1 MLPGGLSVLGVFII
15 TDSNVN
21 DVLTPLQQ
29 VSNSDVYKTEYNWW
43 NVARIYHKD
52 CHIGLGEEKTSV

>member
-29 VSNSDVYKTEYNWW
+29 VSNSDVYKTDYNWW
-43 NVARIYHKD
+43 NVARIYKD
-52 CHIGLGEEKTSV
+52 CHTGLGEGKASV

>member
-21 DVLTPLQQ
+21 DVLAPLQQ
-29 VSNSDVYKTEYNWW
+29 VSNSDVYKTDYN
-43 NVARIYHKD
+43 
-52 CHIGLGEEKTSV
+52 

>member
-21 DVLTPLQQ
+21 AILTPLQQ
-29 VSNSDVYKTEYNWW
+29 VSNTNTYITVTMIDEM
-43 NVARIYHKD
+43 
-52 CHIGLGEEKTSV
+52 